1 MAESA
6 LSAGAWFE
14 LDLLRKRR
22 EEFGL
27 PLPQP
32 VPSRDLIQRGALIG
46 LGLVGTASLACLVV
60 VLINRWLQQ
69 RELSLV
75 PAVTSHQKFQ
85 ERIASTAQDI
95 ERLKTGNRVL
105 AEGIAGVR
113 SGSALLT
120 EITRLVPKKL
130 QLNSLK
136 VSSSVLELSG
146 LVPQPLGLEQV
157 NALQLLL
164 EGSRFF
170 ESNGVSLVKASEISS
185 ALPSSSSDSTASRD
199 KVASFSF
206 DIKALFNAK
215 TISISAQ
222 ELRNLGSYG
231 SAIRRE
237 LLVREGLLP

>member
-1 MAESA
+1 M
-6 LSAGAWFE
+6 SAGAWLE

-27 PLPQP
+27 SLPKP
-32 VPSRDLIQRGALIG
+32 VPSRALIQRGALIG
-46 LGLVGTASLACLVV
+46 LGLVGTVSLVCLVA
-60 VLINRWLQQ
+60 VLINRWLEQ

-75 PAVTSHQKFQ
+75 PAVTSHRQVQ
-85 ERIASTAQDI
+85 ERIASSAQDI

-105 AEGIAGVR
+105 AEGIAGIR

-130 QLNSLK
+130 QLKTLK
-136 VSSSVLELSG
+136 VSSSFLELSG

-157 NALQLLL
+157 NAFQLLL

-170 ESNGVSLVKASEISS
+170 ESNGVSLVKASEITS
-185 ALPSSSSDSTASRD
+185 ALPSSSSDSAASRD
-199 KVASFSF
+199 NAASFSF
-206 DIKALFNAK
+206 DLKALFNDK

-237 LLVREGLLP
+237 LLVREGLIP

>member
-1 MAESA
+1 MP
-6 LSAGAWFE
+6 AGAWLE

-27 PLPQP
+27 SLPQP
-32 VPSRDLIQRGALIG
+32 VPSRALIQRGALIG
-46 LGLVGTASLACLVV
+46 LGLVGTVSLACLAV
-60 VLINRWLQQ
+60 VLINRWLEQQ
-69 RELSLV
+69 ELSLV
-75 PAVTSHQKFQ
+75 PAVTSHQQIQ
-85 ERIASTAQDI
+85 ERIDSTAQDI
-95 ERLKTGNRVL
+95 ERLKTGNRQL
-105 AEGIAGVR
+105 ADGIAGVR

-130 QLNSLK
+130 QLKTLK
-136 VSSSVLELSG
+136 VGTNALDLSG
-146 LVPQPLGLEQV
+146 VVPQPLGLEQV

-170 ESNGVSLVKASEISS
+170 ESNGVSLIKASEISL
-185 ALPSSSSDSTASRD
+185 ALPSSSSDKLASLD
-199 KVASFSF
+199 KAASFSF
-206 DIKALFNAK
+206 DLKALFNAK
-215 TISISAQ
+215 TISISAE

>member
-1 MAESA
+1 M
-6 LSAGAWFE
+6 SAGAWLE

-27 PLPQP
+27 SLPQP
-32 VPSRDLIQRGALIG
+32 VPSRALIQRGALIG
-46 LGLVGTASLACLVV
+46 LGLSGPVSLVCLVS
-60 VLINRWLQQ
+60 VLINRWLEQ

-75 PAVTSHQKFQ
+75 PVVTSHQQIQ

-105 AEGIAGVR
+105 AEGIAGIR

-130 QLNSLK
+130 QLKTLK
-136 VSSSVLELSG
+136 VRSSLLELSG

-157 NALQLLL
+157 NAFQLLL

-170 ESNGVSLVKASEISS
+170 ESNGVSLVKASEITS
-185 ALPSSSSDSTASRD
+185 ALPSSSSDSAASPD
-199 KVASFSF
+199 NAASFSF
-206 DIKALFNAK
+206 DLKALFTAK
-215 TISISAQ
+215 TISISAE
-222 ELRNLGSYG
+222 ELRSLGSYG

-237 LLVREGLLP
+237 LLVREGLIP

>member
-1 MAESA
+1 M
-6 LSAGAWFE
+6 SAGAWLE

-27 PLPQP
+27 SLPQP

-60 VLINRWLQQ
+60 VLFNRWLQQ

-75 PAVTSHQKFQ
+75 PAVTSYQQ
-85 ERIASTAQDI
+85 IQDRIASTAQDI

-105 AEGIAGVR
+105 AEGIGGVR

-130 QLNSLK
+130 QLTSLK
-136 VSSSVLELSG
+136 VSSSLLELSG

-185 ALPSSSSDSTASRD
+185 ALPSSSSDSTAPRD
-199 KVASFSF
+199 KAASLRL

-222 ELRNLGSYG
+222 ELRNLGAYG